1 MAARRRI
8 ALASVA
14 LFGALGAALAPA
26 SAGAQP
32 LGADR
37 FAQDL
42 AARQAR
48 FVKEGARPQA
58 VVPLL
63 GAITDLWDVL
73 DDRAALAHF
82 LDAATASGKARPDVR
97 ARAAWLRSLLMDR
110 GGQASEATKARAEL
124 GLLTSW
130 WVVGP
135 FDNEGRSG
143 HATVYAPEKQL
154 VGPIDESAHFDGK
167 ERAVSWRLM
176 PAIAT
181 QGMVSLDA
189 MLRPDTNVTA
199 YLTTMVYVPAAT
211 RAAVRVGSAGAIK
224 VWVDGVPALAR
235 DVYRPVR
242 IDQDAAPVQ
251 LRGGWNR
258 VTVKLSA
265 LDGAWSAF
273 VRLTAPDGAPL
284 AGLKSS
290 TDLSH
295 FADSR
300 PGARPKFAVADLGR
314 DLEAAAKAHPR
325 DAQAWSDLGQY
336 HLHVAPEDPEKRRAA
351 DAFEHAAKLKPSCEL
366 YRNLALAENDPNDK
380 RRALEKGLALPVVSG
395 QPSARAPLL
404 EMLGDLYHR
413 ARRER
418 RAEDLWLDGRA
429 ADPSYWPIAID
440 LAELAA
446 ERGVPSRAAA
456 MLAALEKEH
465 ATLKVLRAEATLA
478 VRRGRRGEAQK
489 LYERVADA
497 EKDDTETLRELYSFA
512 RAEGATAE
520 ALAFVDRIARA
531 RPDVLQT
538 ALDRADVLEAVGKG
552 AEAHEALKVALTVA
566 PEEARLLER
575 DGRLLHRLGRDD
587 EALPTMKRAL
597 ELKPQNPELREYLLA
612 LGPKD
617 RGGDLARAW
626 AADVPGL
633 IKQATGD
640 RRQAAGNDRARV
652 LLDQSVTR
660 VHGNGLSE
668 MYQQRVVEI
677 LDERGAREEA
687 QADIRYTPDTQ
698 AVEIRAA
705 RVYKRSGEVVEASST
720 GERDVSEPWYGLYYD
735 VKAQVVE
742 FDALEPGDVIDLE
755 YVVSDTAR
763 RNMFAD
769 YFGDLHLLQEE
780 IPRLETRYVLIA
792 PKGKTLYFNKPRLG
806 KVDFTEETRG
816 DDKVY
821 TFRAANVPK
830 VDAEPGMP
838 GFTDVAAYVHVS
850 TYKTW
855 EDVAA
860 WYRGLVAEQLQS
872 SPQIHDAVM
881 DAVKGLTD
889 ERAKIRAVYD
899 LVVRKTRYVGLEF
912 GIHGYQPY
920 RTTQVFARKFGDCK
934 DKASLLVVM
943 LREIGVDASLVL
955 ARTRRGGDLDP
966 EPASLAPFD
975 HAIVYVPRYDLF
987 LDGTAEFS
995 GADELP
1001 AQDQDIPVLIVSE
1014 GKLRRTPVLTAPHN
1028 RVATDERVTL
1038 DGNGGAHIDEHVTV
1052 AGEVAHEWR
1061 AHYQSPA
1068 ERLERYGKAWAEK
1081 HPGARVESVDM
1092 PRIDDLERPVE
1103 VRAAV
1108 EVPDWARPDGGE
1120 LVMPALGREADM
1132 LRSYARLSSRKH
1144 DLVLGFPWRQED
1156 RLTVALP
1163 PGFAVKRLPEAR
1175 EVAAPFGHFS
1185 LTAADKGG
1193 AVEVVAA
1200 LEVDRH
1206 RITREDYAAFRRFC
1220 ADVDAA
1226 ITQELVVGK

>member
-1 MAARRRI
+1 MRALCAIVAVLAGAASAR
-8 ALASVA
+8 AA
-14 LFGALGAALAPA
+14 ALGDD
-26 SAGAQP
+26 G
-32 LGADR
+32 GR
-37 FAQDL
+37 FVRDL
-42 AARQAR
+42 HARQER
-48 FVKEGARPQA
+48 FVREGARPQA

-63 GAITDLWDVL
+63 GVITDLWDVL
-73 DDRAALAHF
+73 DDRTPLIRF
-82 LDAATASGKARPDVR
+82 LDEAAASPKARPDVR
-97 ARAAWLRSLLMDR
+97 GRAAWLRSLLLDR
-110 GGQASEATKARAEL
+110 SGQASEATKQRAAL
-124 GLLTSW
+124 GLLTSF

-135 FDNEGRSG
+135 FDNEGRTG
-143 HATVYAPEKQL
+143 HATVYAPEKSL
-154 VGPIDESAHFDGK
+154 VGAIDTSARYDGK
-167 ERAVSWRLM
+167 ERKVSWRLM
-176 PAIAT
+176 PSAFKQGA

-199 YLTTMVYVPAAT
+199 YLTTMVWVPKAA

-224 VWVDGVPALAR
+224 VWIDGVLALEH

-242 IDQDAAPVQ
+242 IDQDAAPVE
-251 LRGGWNR
+251 LRAGWNR
-258 VTVKLSA
+258 VTVKLST
-265 LDGAWSAF
+265 LDTAWSVF

-284 AGLKSS
+284 GGLKTS
-290 TDLSH
+290 TELAR
-295 FADSR
+295 FAESR
-300 PGARPKFAVADLGR
+300 PGRKAKFAVADLRR
-314 DLEAAAKAHPR
+314 DLEAWARAHPK
-325 DAQAWSDLGQY
+325 DAQAWSDVGEL
-336 HLHVAPEDPEKRRAA
+336 HLHVAPDDPEKRLAA
-351 DAFEHAAKLKPSCEL
+351 QAFEQAAKLAPSPQI
-366 YRNLALAENDPNDK
+366 YRQLALAENDPNDK
-380 RRALEKGLALPVVSG
+380 RHALEKGLSLSTVDRRLS
-395 QPSARAPLL
+395 APLY
-404 EMLGDLYHR
+404 EMLGEIYHR

-418 RAEDLWLDGRA
+418 RAEELWLDGRA
-429 ADPSYWPIAID
+429 ADPSYWPITID
-440 LAELAA
+440 LASLAA

-456 MLAALEKEH
+456 MLATLEKEH
-465 ATLKVLRAEATLA
+465 ATLKVLRAEAQLA
-478 VRRGRRGEAQK
+478 VRRGRRAEAQK

-497 EKDDTETLRELYSFA
+497 EKDDTDALRELYSFA

-566 PEEARLLER
+566 PEEARLIER

-587 EALPTMKRAL
+587 EALPLLRHAL
-597 ELKPQNPELREYLLA
+597 ELKPQNPELRAYLLA
-612 LGPKD
+612 LQPKEQK
-617 RGGDLARAW
+617 GDLARAW
-626 AADVPGL
+626 AVDVPGL
-633 IKQATGD
+633 IKRATGN
-640 RRQAAGNDRARV
+640 RQPATGNEQARV
-652 LLDQSVTR
+652 LLDSSVTR
-660 VHGNGLSE
+660 VHPNGLSE
-668 MYQQRVVEI
+668 TYEQRVVEI
-677 LDERGAREEA
+677 LDDRGAREEA
-687 QADIRYTPDTQ
+687 EADIRYTPDTQ
-698 AVEIRAA
+698 SVEVRAA
-705 RVYKRSGEVVEASST
+705 RVYKRSGEVVEATST

-735 VKAQVVE
+735 VKAQVIQ
-742 FDALEPGDVIDLE
+742 FDALEPGDVVDVE
-755 YVVSDTAR
+755 YVVADTAR

-769 YFGDLHLLQEE
+769 YFGDLHFLQEDV
-780 IPRLETRYVLIA
+780 PRLETRYVLIA
-792 PKGKTLYFNKPRLG
+792 PKGKTLYFNKPKLATI
-806 KVDFTEETRG
+806 DFREEPRG
-816 DDKVY
+816 DDTVY
-821 TFRAANVPK
+821 TFRAAGVPK
-830 VDAEPGMP
+830 VDTEPGMP

-855 EDVAA
+855 SDVAA

-881 DAVKGLTD
+881 AAVKGLTD

-1014 GKLRRTPVLTAPHN
+1014 GKLRRTPVLPAANN
-1028 RVATDERVTL
+1028 RVITDERVAL
-1038 DGNGGAHIDEHVTV
+1038 AASGAARVDEHVTV

-1068 ERLERYGKAWAEK
+1068 ERPERYGKAWAQK
-1081 HPGARVESVDM
+1081 HPGARVESVEM
-1092 PRIDDLERPVE
+1092 PRLDDLERPVE
-1103 VRAAV
+1103 VHASV
-1108 EVPDWARPDGGE
+1108 DVPDWARPEGSE
-1120 LVMPALGREADM
+1120 LVMPAIGREADL

-1156 RLTVALP
+1156 RVTVELP
-1163 PGFAVKRLPEAR
+1163 AGLRVVRMPEPR
-1175 EVAAPFGHFS
+1175 TVEAPFGRFT
-1185 LTAADKGG
+1185 LTAQAKGS

-1206 RITREDYAAFRRFC
+1206 RIAREDYAAFRRFC

-1226 ITQELVVGK
+1226 IGQELVVGK